1 MSLDRM
7 LDRVGDLNPQ
17 LLRELKGR
25 LTSSSFTTTL
35 IASGLGQTVISL
47 LLFSDRSKDRFS
59 SDMFQC
65 LNWLMPICLIIG
77 GIYTLIWDLNQ
88 EEKRGT
94 LNAIKL
100 SPQSGRSIFL
110 GKILGVPSLVYLAV
124 LSIVPLH
131 LVLAV
136 VNGVNLGL
144 LLAWY
149 CTIGITTYLF
159 LSLTI
164 LYILH
169 GGKFAIS
176 IGFLA
181 LNPVSSLIGIYNR
194 YLNLATIHDRDW
206 MINSPQLFS
215 WFYLPVAN
223 NTWLFYGWVCGI
235 SLVISHWLW
244 HAIERKY
251 LNPAG
256 TLLSKEYSYWIN
268 VSFQLWLIGL
278 ALPLIIGT
286 DTNSSALTLTI
297 FYSISIV
304 WVICLMPIIVPTQR
318 MMQEWSYT
326 WHQHLKELQIRSG
339 NQELIQN
346 LIWHDRSP
354 SVVAMAINI
363 AIPAIVW
370 GLCSIVFVRDLE
382 SLLKFI
388 CGIAIASIL
397 TLIYTVV
404 INFFC
409 LRSPLKGAGI
419 AAIVSM
425 MSFFPVAF
433 GTLAAINE
441 VYKDLGA
448 GLLLFSPFL
457 WLGIAQLSLPSIG
470 IAMMAQLGILAGLTK
485 LLQRRLQI
493 VGASTTQRFDCWRR
507 RQAVRH
513 KLQLE
518 SIDI

>member
-7 LDRVGDLNPQ
+7 LDRIGDLNPQ

-25 LTSSSFTTTL
+25 LTSGSFTTTL
-35 IASGLGQTVISL
+35 IASGLGQTAIGL
-47 LLFSDRSKDRFS
+47 LLFGDRAKDRFS
-59 SDMFQC
+59 TDTFQC

-77 GIYTLIWDLNQ
+77 GIYTLISDLNQ

-110 GKILGVPSLVYLAV
+110 GKIIGVPSLVYLAV
-124 LSIVPLH
+124 LSIVPMH
-131 LVLAV
+131 LVLAI

-164 LYILH
+164 LYVLH

-194 YLNLATIHDRDW
+194 YLNSATSHNREW
-206 MINSPQLFS
+206 MNNSPQLFS

-223 NTWLFYGWVCGI
+223 NIWLFYGWVCGI

-256 TLLSKEYSYWIN
+256 TLLSKKDSYWIN

-278 ALPLIIGT
+278 ALPLLTSKGY
-286 DTNSSALTLTI
+286 TNSSALTLTS
-297 FYSISIV
+297 FYGIGIV
-304 WVICLMPIIVPTQR
+304 LVICLMPTIVPTQK
-318 MMQEWSYT
+318 MMQEWSYI
-326 WHQHLKELQIRSG
+326 WHQQLKDLQIRSG
-339 NQELIQN
+339 NQELIKN

-354 SVVAMAINI
+354 SVVAMVINI

-404 INFFC
+404 INFLC
-409 LRSPLKGAGI
+409 LTSRLKGAGI
-419 AAIVSM
+419 AAAISM
-425 MSFFPVAF
+425 MSFFPVTF

-448 GLLLFSPFL
+448 GLLLFSPLL

-485 LLQRRLQI
+485 LLQRRLQL
-493 VGASTTQRFDCWRR
+493 VGASTIQRFN
-507 RQAVRH
+507 RH
-513 KLQLE
+513 KSQLE
-518 SIDI
+518 LIDI